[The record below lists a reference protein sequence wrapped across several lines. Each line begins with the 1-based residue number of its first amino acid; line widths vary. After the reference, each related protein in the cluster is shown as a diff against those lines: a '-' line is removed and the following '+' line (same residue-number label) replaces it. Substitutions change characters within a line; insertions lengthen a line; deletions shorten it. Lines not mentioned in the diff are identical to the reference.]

1 MNWKKKLLKNL
12 RLYVV
17 IDKAAIKNNPASIV
31 AAKIKTVPCVI
42 QLRDKGSN
50 KKDIL
55 KEALKL
61 KKILSKTKTIFI
73 INDYLDIAKIACCDG
88 IHLGQDDASIE
99 VARKV
104 LGKNKIIGI
113 SCHNI
118 KQAKEAQTKGADY
131 IGIGPIFA
139 TPTKPEY
146 KAIGLGILE
155 KIKKEIKIPAFAIG
169 GINKSNIKQ
178 IIGKG
183 ISRAAMVRQ
192 ICRAQDIKKS
202 ALYFNRLLNN

>member
-12 RLYVV
+12 RLYVI
-17 IDKAAIKNNPASIV
+17 IDKAAIKNNPASII
-31 AAKIKTVPCVI
+31 ATKIKTVPCVI
-42 QLRDKGSN
+42 QLRDKSSN

-55 KEALKL
+55 RETLKL

-88 IHLGQDDASIE
+88 IHLGQEDASIE

-118 KQAKEAQTKGADY
+118 KQAKEAQRKGADY

-139 TPTKPEY
+139 TPTKPGY

-183 ISRAAMVRQ
+183 ISRAAMVRE
-192 ICRAQDIKKS
+192 ICRVKDIKKS